1 MSSSAKKWAFLVM
14 YVVGVDDVV
23 NFPHFHLIQNH
34 WVNFNL
40 TWHKASFF
48 FKREIISISE
58 NLLIFFKHR
67 SSQKPF
73 DQISW
78 NYVEASSGKV
88 VSSLSKSWSRRVEW
102 ATIVIYKNL
111 QKCSLKTFGKIITN
125 LCGWILRWCRFKF
138 VQIMILGG
146 RLEPQYGCV

>member
-14 YVVGVDDVV
+14 YVVGVHDVV

-34 WVNFNL
+34 WANFNL

-48 FKREIISISE
+48 YKREIIW
-58 NLLIFFKHR
+58 NKWKFVDIFQA

-78 NYVEASSGKV
+78 NCVEASSGKV
-88 VSSLSKSWSRRVEW
+88 GLSKSWSRRVGW

-111 QKCSLKTFGKIITN
+111 QKCSSLKTFGKIINN
-125 LCGWILRWCRFKF
+125 LCGWILRWCKFKF